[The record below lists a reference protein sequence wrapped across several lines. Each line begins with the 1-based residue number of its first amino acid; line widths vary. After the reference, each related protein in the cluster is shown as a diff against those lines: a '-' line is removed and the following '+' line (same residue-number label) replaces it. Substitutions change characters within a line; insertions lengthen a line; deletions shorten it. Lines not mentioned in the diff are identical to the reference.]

1 MVKMVS
7 LDKNVGD
14 ALLKLNLAPQSDPP
28 AAQIE
33 RIIDEDRRRVRR
45 WTRISI
51 ALWIIAAI
59 GALVIFVIGGLAFPL
74 IAKLLMEEQHA
85 AASVASGSEKG
96 EADKST
102 GTPEKVE
109 SPLEDTNTPFTVLA
123 KLVAICLVIG
133 TGAFMVLVFAG
144 LATVLLL
151 VRSRSATLRQINANL
166 LQIAEQL
173 KVGAGKAPGAT
184 GT

>member
-1 MVKMVS
+1 MVS

-14 ALLKLNLAPQSDPP
+14 ALLKLDLTPSSDPP

-59 GALVIFVIGGLAFPL
+59 GAMFIFVMGGLAFPL
-74 IAKLLMEEQHA
+74 IAKLLMQEKHV
-85 AASVASGSEKG
+85 AASAADDGGKDG
-96 EADKST
+96 ADKS
-102 GTPEKVE
+102 GGAVKEGE
-109 SPLEDTNTPFTVLA
+109 SPLDSNTAFSVLA
-123 KLVAICLVIG
+123 KLVAMCMVIG
-133 TGAFMVLVFAG
+133 TAAFMALVFAG

-151 VRSRSATLRQINANL
+151 LRSRSATLRQINANL

-173 KVGAGKAPGAT
+173 KIGGGKAPGAT
-184 GT
+184 

>member
-1 MVKMVS
+1 MVS

-14 ALLKLNLAPQSDPP
+14 ALLRLDLAPQSDLPS
-28 AAQIE
+28 AQIE
-33 RIIDEDRRRVRR
+33 RIIDQDRRRVRR

-51 ALWIIAAI
+51 ALWIIAAF
-59 GALVIFVIGGLAFPL
+59 GAMVIFVIGGLAFPL
-74 IAKLLMEEQHA
+74 IAKLLMEEQHVGT
-85 AASVASGSEKG
+85 SVASGSEKPDV
-96 EADKST
+96 DKSA
-102 GTPEKVE
+102 GAPKKVE

-133 TGAFMVLVFAG
+133 TGAFMILVFAG

-151 VRSRSATLRQINANL
+151 LRSRSATLRQINANL

-173 KVGAGKAPGAT
+173 KAGAGKSPGQIS
-184 GT
+184 